1 MCFELAKH
9 LMKRLGPHVD
19 VVDEVQGFTFF
30 QERDLLGFVDG
41 TANPKD
47 EDAFTVAVVGD
58 QDPTYRGGSYV
69 HVQKYLHDMGAWEA
83 LSVTEQEL
91 VIGRTKLED
100 IELSD
105 EDKPA
110 NSQVA
115 LNDLDDV
122 NGRAREIM
130 RDNMPFGRMG
140 TEEFG
145 TYFISYAADP
155 GVTETMLENMFLGDP
170 PGTYDRILAFSTAV
184 TGPCSSRRRA
194 RSWRTRPR
202 CPRATA
208 PRTRT
213 PRAPSSRHW
222 EQDT

>member
-9 LMKRLGPHVD
+9 LMKRLGPHMD

-41 TANPKD
+41 TANPKN

-58 QDPTYRGGSYV
+58 QDPTCCGGSYV

-105 EDKPA
+105 ED
-110 NSQVA
+110 
-115 LNDLDDV
+115 
-122 NGRAREIM
+122 
-130 RDNMPFGRMG
+130 
-140 TEEFG
+140 
-145 TYFISYAADP
+145 
-155 GVTETMLENMFLGDP
+155 
-170 PGTYDRILAFSTAV
+170 
-184 TGPCSSRRRA
+184 
-194 RSWRTRPR
+194 
-202 CPRATA
+202 
-208 PRTRT
+208 
-213 PRAPSSRHW
+213 
-222 EQDT
+222 